1 MKLRGGKGDLGR
13 GVSREGWKGKI
24 IRWDEDEDE
33 YEVLWEDGE
42 RLVYEAKETQGMVVE
57 FEMEERKAVEE
68 EEQGGLRI
76 VDPHKM
82 NLDGMGDFDENN
94 IVAGKRRRKAVD
106 YTKLNDS
113 MFGGLTEEG
122 RVKVLG
128 EGGKGMESWS
138 PGPKRKKVVKVTEEE
153 EEEEEGSEGDSGEEE
168 EVKEVEKPEKRSRK
182 K

>member
-1 MKLRGGKGDLGR
+1 M
-13 GVSREGWKGKI
+13 
-24 IRWDEDEDE
+24 
-33 YEVLWEDGE
+33 WEDGE

-57 FEMEERKAVEE
+57 FQLEERKVAAAAAAAAMEGE
-68 EEQGGLRI
+68 GGLRI
-76 VDPHKM
+76 TDPHKM

-113 MFGGLTEEG
+113 MFGSLTEEG

-138 PGPKRKKVVKVTEEE
+138 PGPKRKKVTKVMEEEE
-153 EEEEEGSEGDSGEEE
+153 EEEEEGSGEGEEDDDDEEEEEEEE
-168 EVKEVEKPEKRSRK
+168 EVK
-182 K
+182 